1 MYQKWCSE
9 ICFKKK
15 KKSKII
21 KRKKWCLKFVYRDS
35 WYPLVWNLPYLRLL
49 FVRNISELNKWSSL
63 IYKKKSKFQLE
74 GLQGTNKWRK
84 WNVKDDHPNFLSNK
98 TSIER
103 ERSRCTQ
110 RKLISVS
117 KLAFVYTF
125 VELKILEYSFWT
137 RKRLIHIYSMCVLG
151 SLLET
156 LFKNVH
162 KKERI

>member
-1 MYQKWCSE
+1 ME
-9 ICFKKK
+9 IVHGNFDTILIYKKIVSKIMLGNLFQKKK

-103 ERSRCTQ
+103 EADAL
-110 RKLISVS
+110 KGNWL
-117 KLAFVYTF
+117 VYPNWLLF
-125 VELKILEYSFWT
+125 
-137 RKRLIHIYSMCVLG
+137 IH
-151 SLLET
+151 LL
-156 LFKNVH
+156 N
-162 KKERI
+162 